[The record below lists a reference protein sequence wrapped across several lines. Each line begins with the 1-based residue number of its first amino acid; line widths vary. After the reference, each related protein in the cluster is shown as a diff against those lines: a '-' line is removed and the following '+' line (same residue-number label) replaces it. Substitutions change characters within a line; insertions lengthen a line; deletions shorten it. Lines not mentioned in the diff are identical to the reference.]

1 MSVSVVEAWVEQ
13 PLRRFVADAR
23 VELALLLYPS
33 GQVLAQHGFARA
45 VDVMATCA
53 LAAAIRA
60 SSGEL
65 GRQLDGRPF
74 SGLHQP
80 GRSRQIFLAEASTP
94 RGPYIFLTV
103 FGEESSLGLVQLYF
117 REMAE
122 GLAAAAP
129 VAPEARPVLAEDFE
143 GDLDRNLAALFRPT

>member
-1 MSVSVVEAWVEQ
+1 MSVSVVESWVEE

-23 VELALLLYPS
+23 VVLALLLYPS

-65 GRQLDGRPF
+65 GRQLDGKPF
-74 SGLHQP
+74 TGLHQP
-80 GRSRQIFLAEASTP
+80 GRSRQIFLAEAATP

-117 REMAE
+117 REME
-122 GLAAAAP
+122 QGLAAAAP
-129 VAPEARPVLAEDFE
+129 VAPEPAPILAEDFE
-143 GDLDRNLAALFRPT
+143 GDLNRNLAALFRPV